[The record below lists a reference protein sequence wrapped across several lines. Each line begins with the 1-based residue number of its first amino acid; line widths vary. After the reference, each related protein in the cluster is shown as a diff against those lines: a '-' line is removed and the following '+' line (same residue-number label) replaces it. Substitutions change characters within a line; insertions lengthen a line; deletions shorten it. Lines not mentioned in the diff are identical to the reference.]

1 MRSIFTI
8 TFTLL
13 CLYISAQ
20 ESSSKPSVFLDCQTN
35 CYLTYLRQEVSY
47 LNYARDRQGADVYVL
62 VTAQNASAG
71 AREIQMIFLYD
82 GISQLTSDTI
92 KYYREANISDLEEM
106 ELFKKNFKQGML
118 PVLAVGGM
126 ADKISYEV
134 ESSEVVEELEFDPWN
149 YWSFNVSLNL
159 DVNGEASFEEQ
170 GYFGRV
176 SGSRVTEKEKITLI
190 SWYNFDK
197 SSFTLSD
204 SSVVKSENERFRVFG
219 QYVKSIGD
227 HWAVGVRSLVGSSTF
242 GNTDFSATVRP
253 AVEFNVFPYSVSS
266 TKRFSFMYT
275 IGGVYNDYTEL
286 TVFDK
291 TKETLARHGLDIE
304 YEQTQ
309 PWGSTAFDIRFDQ
322 YLRDLSLYSIS
333 FNPNIELNIVK
344 GLRLQ
349 FGGFVS
355 FVGDR
360 INITKGEVSDQDIIL
375 QNRQLDTNYSYS
387 TYFGFNYRFGS
398 KNNNIVNPRF

>member
-1 MRSIFTI
+1 
-8 TFTLL
+8 
-13 CLYISAQ
+13 
-20 ESSSKPSVFLDCQTN
+20 
-35 CYLTYLRQEVSY
+35 
-47 LNYARDRQGADVYVL
+47 
-62 VTAQNASAG
+62 
-71 AREIQMIFLYD
+71 
-82 GISQLTSDTI
+82 
-92 KYYREANISDLEEM
+92 
-106 ELFKKNFKQGML
+106 
-118 PVLAVGGM
+118 
-126 ADKISYEV
+126 
-134 ESSEVVEELEFDPWN
+134 
-149 YWSFNVSLNL
+149 
-159 DVNGEASFEEQ
+159 
-170 GYFGRV
+170 
-176 SGSRVTEKEKITLI
+176 LI